1 MTQGLLAL
9 DLGTVTG
16 WALSSEGAVTS
27 GTWAFRP
34 GRYEGGGMR
43 YLRFRRVIEEALELG
58 RVGSVYFEE
67 VRGHRGTDAAHVYG
81 GLLGTLSALCEERAI
96 PYAGVPVGTIKRHA
110 TGAGNAGK
118 AAMVAAAMARGWRP
132 ADDNEADALWLLDY
146 VITVTRSP
154 DLFATEKEA
163 NR

>member
-1 MTQGLLAL
+1 MSEGTLAL

-16 WALSSEGAVTS
+16 WALLRDGVVAS
-27 GTWAFRP
+27 GTWMFRP

-43 YLRFRRVIEEALELG
+43 YLRFRRMVAEAIELG
-58 RVGSVYFEE
+58 NVTSVYFEE
-67 VRGHRGTDAAHVYG
+67 VRRHMGTDAAHVYG
-81 GLLGTLSALCEERAI
+81 GLLGTLTAHCEELGL

-118 AAMVAAAMARGWRP
+118 PAMLEAARVRGWDP

-146 VITVTRSP
+146 VTQGAGCHG
-154 DLFATEKEA
+154 L
-163 NR
+163 